1 MNTKR
6 ILLIVPL
13 ILGAVLIQSYFW
25 VPTYETQTRGN
36 PQRLLKFIEAS
47 IGDAKILNPILHADT
62 ASGRI
67 VDLVFDGLL
76 DYDEDLNLRPALAV
90 SWAVSERVY
99 LLPNPDARLPDG
111 AAADAANIAAAISA
125 ALATAQWSD
134 LGDSLSGLEVLESV
148 RHVERI
154 VDTSDDEG
162 RIDNVVLQMPA
173 RARLTFDR
181 VQPEI
186 GAQLRSVLGDD
197 YFTTPQYPQWVVE
210 ANGVD
215 RQRLQSHL
223 SESLPLIE
231 HNPVIVFQLRQGV
244 RFHDGHEFDAGDVKF
259 TYDAIME
266 PKNLSPRTSD
276 FEPVKAVNIIDRYTV
291 EVVYKRLFSPAVNAW
306 TMGILPEHLLNASA
320 QQKEIERRRLSAATR
335 DTFGLRDSEFNRA
348 PVGTGSFAFVE
359 WQSDEV
365 IQLRA
370 NERYWDGA
378 PQFET
383 YYFRILPDPLTQE
396 VEFRTGAI
404 DVYQPQPHQIA
415 RYKQDSAYRAFS
427 GLSRNYTYIG
437 YNNRRPLFSNPRVR
451 KALSMA
457 INIDDIIDYVL
468 YGEGEATTGP
478 YPKTTPWYDHEIAAL
493 DYDPEAAVRLLQEA
507 GWRRNADGWLE
518 KDGQE
523 FEFNLITNNGNLVRK
538 AVLTI
543 AQDAWRKIG
552 IKCTTQ
558 VFEWAV
564 FLKDFINPG
573 AFDAVILGWSMGA
586 DADLYQLWHSSES
599 GFGQLNFVGYNN
611 ADADHLIERIRRE
624 YDTDEQRRLAH
635 RLHRRIAEDQP
646 YTFLYAKLATTVLDK
661 KIAMRNAAGQYIPI
675 PPTKSGDTFYYFNR
689 WRKLEHALH

>member
-1 MNTKR
+1 MNAKR

-25 VPTYETQTRGN
+25 VPSYETQARGN
-36 PQRLLKFIEAS
+36 PQRLFKFIEAS

-76 DYDEDLNLRPALAV
+76 DYDENLVLRPALAV
-90 SWAVSERVY
+90 AWAVSEYVY
-99 LLPNPDARLPDG
+99 LLPNPDVRLPG
-111 AAADAANIAAAISA
+111 GGTADAANIAAVVSA
-125 ALATAQWSD
+125 ALATGQWSD
-134 LGDSLSGLEVLESV
+134 LRESV
-148 RHVERI
+148 SDVEVMAPMRHVEHI
-154 VDTSDDEG
+154 VDSSNDTG
-162 RIDNVVLQMPA
+162 RIDDVVLQMPA
-173 RARLTFDR
+173 QVRLSLDR
-181 VQPEI
+181 VRPDI
-186 GAQLRSVLGDD
+186 GARLRSVLGED
-197 YFTTPQYPQWVVE
+197 YFRTPQYLQWVVE

-215 RQRLQSHL
+215 SQRLQSHL
-223 SESLPLIE
+223 SEMLPLIQ
-231 HNPVIVFQLRQGV
+231 HNPLIVFQLRRGV

-259 TYDAIME
+259 TYDAIMD

-276 FEPVKAVNIIDRYTV
+276 FEPVKAVNVVDRYTV

-306 TMGILPEHLLNASA
+306 TMGILPEHLLNRSA
-320 QQKEIERRRLSAATR
+320 QELEIERRGLSAVTR
-335 DTFGLRDSEFNRA
+335 EAFGLRDSEFNRA

-378 PQFET
+378 PQFEN

-404 DVYQPQPHQIA
+404 DIYRPEPHQIA
-415 RYKQDSAYRAFS
+415 RYKQESAYQSFS
-427 GLSRNYTYIG
+427 GLGRNYTYIG
-437 YNNRRPLFSNPRVR
+437 YNNRKPLFSDPQVR

-457 INIDDIIDYVL
+457 INIDDIIHYVL
-468 YGEGEATTGP
+468 YGEGEAITGP
-478 YPKTTPWYDHEIAAL
+478 YPKTTPWYDHDIAAL
-493 DYDPEAAVRLLQEA
+493 GYDPDTALRLLQEA
-507 GWRRNADGWLE
+507 GWQHNADGWLE
-518 KDGQE
+518 KDGRE

-611 ADADHLIERIRRE
+611 ADADNLIERIRRE
-624 YDTDEQRRLAH
+624 YDTDEQQRLAH
-635 RLHRRIAEDQP
+635 RLHRQIAEDQP
-646 YTFLYAKLATTVLDK
+646 YTFLYAKSATTVLDK
-661 KIAMRNAAGQYIPI
+661 KIAMRNAVGQFVSI

-689 WRKLEHALH
+689 WRKLEHALQ